1 MTRKTLLCGIVAAL
15 LLTAACS
22 SPGSAPKTT
31 AAPATTNANPKPAAP
46 AAPATSEASPAQ
58 QAKQDFML
66 VNKTGVEIHALHI
79 SPHDSDD
86 WEEDILGR
94 DTLAIDQRVDITFNR
109 DEKAAMWDL
118 RIEDDKDG
126 SVEWENLNLL
136 KISKVTLYIRD
147 GKAIAETE

>member
-1 MTRKTLLCGIVAAL
+1 MSRKSLLCGIVAAL

-22 SPGSAPKTT
+22 SPGAAPKSA
-31 AAPATTNANPKPAAP
+31 AAPAATNANAKPAAP

-58 QAKQDFML
+58 QAKQDFTL
-66 VNKTGVEIHALHI
+66 VNQTGVEIHALHI
-79 SPHDSDD
+79 SPHDTDN

-94 DTLAIDQRVDITFNR
+94 DTLPAGQQVDIRFKR

-118 RIEDDKDG
+118 RIEDEKGG

-136 KISKVTLYIRD
+136 KISKVTLHLKD